1 MLSSSAAVGEASQSA
16 RPPAPARTNEDAA
29 AVTVMAD
36 VPLTVSDVAVM
47 VAAPAVTPLTNPL
60 LVTVST
66 AVLLDA
72 QLTVRPASAL
82 PLASLGVSVSCTGC
96 PVETDAEAGVTA
108 TEATGT
114 CTTVMADVPLCASL
128 VAVIV
133 AAPASFPVTS
143 PLALTVA
150 AAVLLD
156 TQVTVRPVRVLPFAS
171 LRVAV
176 SCTVWP
182 SFTLADAGATATEAT
197 ATCTTVMAAVPLC
210 PSEVAVI
217 VVEPASFAVT
227 SPLELTVAAA
237 VLLEVHVTTRPDSGL
252 PFASF
257 GVAVSCTV
265 CPTCTLA
272 DAGLTATDAT
282 GTLLTVI
289 LDEPLC
295 PSEVAVIVATPAA
308 TPDTTPLEL
317 TVATAVLLLDQLMT
331 RPESGVPLAS
341 FGVAVRGTVCP
352 TCTLADAGVT
362 ATVATGAL
370 LTVMLALPLWPS
382 LVAVMVAEPV
392 ATAVTSPLELTVA
405 TAPFELVHATLR
417 PVSGVPF
424 ASFGLAASCT
434 VPPVGRLVAAGV
446 TATDAPGTVV
456 TVIVAV
462 PLWPS
467 LVAVIVAEPA
477 AALVTSPP
485 AFTVAT
491 ALLPLTHV
499 TTRPESGLPL
509 ASLGVAASCTV
520 CPACTVADA
529 GVTATDATGTGAGL
543 TVIAAPPL
551 LPSDTAVIVAEPAAT
566 PVTSPLAFT
575 VATDGLLLDQPI
587 TRPDSALPFASLG
600 VAASCTVCPA
610 CSVADAGVTATDATG
625 TIATAT
631 AAVPVLPS
639 EVAVI
644 VAEPTATAVTRP
656 LAVTGATAMLL
667 LAHVTTRPASGLPL
681 VSCGVAAN
689 WTVWLTCSA
698 ADAGDTA
705 TDATA
710 TGQRT
715 AILAVSDRQPGLLL
729 AISR

>member
-16 RPPAPARTNEDAA
+16 MSPAPTRTNEDAA
-29 AVTVMAD
+29 AVTVIAD

-82 PLASLGVSVSCTGC
+82 PLASLGVAVSCTVC

-197 ATCTTVMAAVPLC
+197 ATCTTVILAVPLC
-210 PSEVAVI
+210 PSVVAVI
-217 VVEPASFAVT
+217 VAAPVATAVT
-227 SPLELTVAAA
+227 SPVEFTLAVA
-237 VLLEVHVTTRPDSGL
+237 VLLLDQLMVRPESGL

-282 GTLLTVI
+282 GTLLTLI

-405 TAPFELVHATLR
+405 TAPFELVH
-417 PVSGVPF
+417 
-424 ASFGLAASCT
+424 
-434 VPPVGRLVAAGV
+434 V
-446 TATDAPGTVV
+446 TP
-456 TVIVAV
+456 
-462 PLWPS
+462 
-467 LVAVIVAEPA
+467 
-477 AALVTSPP
+477 
-485 AFTVAT
+485 
-491 ALLPLTHV
+491 
-499 TTRPESGLPL
+499 RPESGLPL

-656 LAVTGATAMLL
+656 LAVTGATAVLL

-715 AILAVSDRQPGLLL
+715 AILAVSDRQPG
-729 AISR
+729 

>member
-16 RPPAPARTNEDAA
+16 MSPAPTRTNEDAA

-82 PLASLGVSVSCTGC
+82 TLASLGAAVSCTVC

-150 AAVLLD
+150 AAVFLD
-156 TQVTVRPVRVLPFAS
+156 AQVTVRPVRVLPFAS

-237 VLLEVHVTTRPDSGL
+237 VLLEVHVTTRPDSGFPFTSLGVAVNCTVLPSSTLADAGVTATVATGTGVTVILAVPLCPSLVAVIVAAPVATAVTSPVEFTLAVAVLLLDQLMVRPESGL

-308 TPDTTPLEL
+308 TPET
-317 TVATAVLLLDQLMT
+317 T

-424 ASFGLAASCT
+424 ASFGIAVSCT

-446 TATDAPGTVV
+446 TATDATGTVV

-485 AFTVAT
+485 AFKVAT

-499 TTRPESGLPL
+499 TTRPE
-509 ASLGVAASCTV
+509 
-520 CPACTVADA
+520 
-529 GVTATDATGTGAGL
+529 
-543 TVIAAPPL
+543 
-551 LPSDTAVIVAEPAAT
+551 
-566 PVTSPLAFT
+566 
-575 VATDGLLLDQPI
+575 
-587 TRPDSALPFASLG
+587 SALPFASLG